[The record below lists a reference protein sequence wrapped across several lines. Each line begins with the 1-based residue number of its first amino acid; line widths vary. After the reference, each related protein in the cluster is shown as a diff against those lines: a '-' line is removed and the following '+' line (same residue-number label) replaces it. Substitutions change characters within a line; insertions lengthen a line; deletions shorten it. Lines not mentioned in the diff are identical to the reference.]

1 MRVRSKKMQYYCMI
15 KNLTTNIVILNKSNR
30 MKKALILIF
39 MSVVF
44 LSMKAQETQSQQPG
58 GSDDQGRASLSVG
71 LLQGGGGLVGAD
83 FEALLSNRVGLQL
96 GAGLVSYSLGLN
108 YHLKPGIRSSF
119 LSLSYWHQGVGEGF
133 VQSVFGPSYVFRG
146 RRWFTAQI
154 GLGYVLDRGPAFP
167 DTMQKTPVL
176 LTYSIGA
183 YFVL

>member
-1 MRVRSKKMQYYCMI
+1 MKKMF
-15 KNLTTNIVILNKSNR
+15 
-30 MKKALILIF
+30 ILIF
-39 MSVVF
+39 MSVVY
-44 LSMKAQETQSQQPG
+44 LSINAQTTQTQQMNESQNDGQV
-58 GSDDQGRASLSVG
+58 SLSVG

-83 FEALLSNRVGLQL
+83 FEALLSKRVGFQL
-96 GAGLVSYSLGLN
+96 GAGLVSYSMGLN

-119 LSLSYWHQGVGEGF
+119 LSLSYWHQGIGEGF

>member
-1 MRVRSKKMQYYCMI
+1 
-15 KNLTTNIVILNKSNR
+15 
-30 MKKALILIF
+30 MKKTFILIF
-39 MSVVF
+39 VSVVY
-44 LSMKAQETQSQQPG
+44 LSMNAQGTQSQQQ
-58 GSDDQGRASLSVG
+58 SESNNQGKASLSVG

-83 FEALLSNRVGLQL
+83 FEALLSNRVGFQL

-119 LSLSYWHQGVGEGF
+119 LSLAYWHQGVGSSF
-133 VQSVFGPSYVFRG
+133 VQSVLGPSYVFRG
-146 RRWFTAQI
+146 RKWFTAQI
-154 GLGYVLDRGPAFP
+154 GLGYVLDRGPAFS